1 MYNSES
7 SLADGVDT
15 SHFMVAGIALT
26 AISINDERRTSVYID
41 KRVQSSNSER
51 PIILAPGRETREF
64 LAETLQEIEEGCKEL
79 TENNLSIT
87 FKESDGS
94 SLSKCTKVEIDI
106 SQLDGKAISVG
117 LGLGGSYCTG
127 CTVSEEGKN
136 PDRIREYFKFDR
148 SVQNIHQIFEDLV
161 ETDEFGNEYLP
172 KNQGDYSTRTGITH
186 QPLTKTIDLCK
197 NIPITHAYIRSLNY
211 FENLAYRI
219 NSDVLKMGKGKRLS
233 TEEKS
238 KLEGAKKQFRFEAK
252 KDLHLQLDQPDPCGS
267 GGSSDTAAVARTFFS
282 FKKRQD
288 VLKLFHGNSEQNSA
302 IDTLLRNFSVILRI
316 ISSKERQI
324 DTDSFE
330 DFSIE
335 TYCLLAE
342 SFPWA
347 SIPISIHRLLGHS
360 AEKIRLNSD
369 TGLGKFSE
377 EGLES
382 LHKLVRRFREHCAR
396 KTSLE
401 DNIRDTFMHL
411 WVRSDPIVRSYARVL
426 SCSHCNES
434 GHSKRSCDK
443 LRQVELST
451 DDLLFEAFF
460 IQA

>member
-127 CTVSEEGKN
+127 CTVSEEEGKN
-136 PDRIREYFKFDR
+136 PDRIKEYFKFDR

-172 KNQGDYSTRTGITH
+172 KN
-186 QPLTKTIDLCK
+186 
-197 NIPITHAYIRSLNY
+197 
-211 FENLAYRI
+211 
-219 NSDVLKMGKGKRLS
+219 
-233 TEEKS
+233 
-238 KLEGAKKQFRFEAK
+238 
-252 KDLHLQLDQPDPCGS
+252 
-267 GGSSDTAAVARTFFS
+267 
-282 FKKRQD
+282 
-288 VLKLFHGNSEQNSA
+288 
-302 IDTLLRNFSVILRI
+302 
-316 ISSKERQI
+316 
-324 DTDSFE
+324 
-330 DFSIE
+330 
-335 TYCLLAE
+335 
-342 SFPWA
+342 
-347 SIPISIHRLLGHS
+347 
-360 AEKIRLNSD
+360 
-369 TGLGKFSE
+369 
-377 EGLES
+377 
-382 LHKLVRRFREHCAR
+382 
-396 KTSLE
+396 
-401 DNIRDTFMHL
+401 
-411 WVRSDPIVRSYARVL
+411 
-426 SCSHCNES
+426 
-434 GHSKRSCDK
+434 
-443 LRQVELST
+443 
-451 DDLLFEAFF
+451 
-460 IQA
+460 